1 MVCNRKASGGR
12 VVGRTT
18 ELDIAGES
26 VRVGE
31 TWLVGAWEDENT
43 SVNETDT
50 VSEISDEKAERGDG
64 TLEEKEL
71 SGIRVEGI
79 PLEAVEVEMVELTAS
94 EIVEKLGGDVGSATE
109 DCILEK
115 ITETERV
122 LEILMLLVGDCRATE
137 LELDESEGK
146 IWVEETFTARVKLTV
161 TWGVGVEDGWTNL
174 VV

>member
-1 MVCNRKASGGR
+1 M
-12 VVGRTT
+12 
-18 ELDIAGES
+18 
-26 VRVGE
+26 
-31 TWLVGAWEDENT
+31 
-43 SVNETDT
+43 
-50 VSEISDEKAERGDG
+50 
-64 TLEEKEL
+64 
-71 SGIRVEGI
+71 EGI

-146 IWVEETFTARVKLTV
+146 I
-161 TWGVGVEDGWTNL
+161 
-174 VV
+174 